1 MWLLAIKPAFTSST
15 YMDCTGGI
23 IVGQLAGG
31 QGFKSGSVHTTCLAE
46 LNHMMSRGNDMLIIQ
61 NAQ

>member
-1 MWLLAIKPAFTSST
+1 MWFAAMKPAFTSST

-23 IVGQLAGG
+23 ITGQLEGG
-31 QGFKSGSVHTTCLAE
+31 QGFKSGSVHTTCRAE
-46 LNHMMSRGNDMLIIQ
+46 LNHIMSSGKDMLIIQ